1 MEWQRRS
8 LTQMDRGVDSS
19 REPKRRY
26 KAVGEQSSEDV
37 GNREVLEEPVQGGH
51 KFLKE
56 VN

>member
-51 KFLKE
+51 TFFKE